1 VIYNFLNLIQKKE
14 TYHTSGIPGGAPPLI
29 PAIGAPVVPL
39 PPLARPTIF
48 APHRS
53 NKKRKILRALLRE
66 RPGLLR
72 RLLRRKLQQKIV
84 PVEIPGS
91 GLVKIRSG
99 VPRYY
104 PYIT

>member
-1 VIYNFLNLIQKKE
+1 
-14 TYHTSGIPGGAPPLI
+14 
-29 PAIGAPVVPL
+29 VVPL
-39 PPLARPTIF
+39 PPLARPTIV

-84 PVEIPGS
+84 PVEIPGT

-104 PYIT
+104 PYITQEIISGLGGEGGLWDPRNGNFGTVHIHCVK

>member
-1 VIYNFLNLIQKKE
+1 M
-14 TYHTSGIPGGAPPLI
+14 
-29 PAIGAPVVPL
+29 VPL
-39 PPLARPTIF
+39 PPLARPTIV

-104 PYIT
+104 PYITQELVCGPSGEGGPWDPRNDNFGTVNIFCVKS